1 MAQNTFGYLRTED
14 RKGGGVMEQ
23 YEIQHIDLLL
33 TLDGSAR
40 VVFDVDKQVAAKMQ
54 NAVLSARESLKQ
66 GKKYGLIFA
75 EIKRKRSLDANAYF
89 HVLCTKIAEKT
100 RLSMDE
106 VKFNLVT
113 NYGTALYRVE
123 IPADADINKFWS
135 YHRYIGEHDGKS
147 QYLLYKQTHTLDTA
161 EMARLIN
168 GTIAEAQQ
176 LDIQTATP
184 QELAHMQALW
194 DKTHK

>member
-1 MAQNTFGYLRTED
+1 MT
-14 RKGGGVMEQ
+14 EQ
-23 YEIQHIDLLL
+23 YEIQAIDLLL

-40 VVFDVDKQVAAKMQ
+40 IIFDVDKQVAAKIK
-54 NAVLSARESLKQ
+54 NAVLSATERLKQ

-106 VKFNLVT
+106 VKNNLVT
-113 NYGTALYRVE
+113 NYGTALYQVE
-123 IPADADINKFWS
+123 IPADADINNFWS
-135 YHRYIGEHDGKS
+135 YHRYVGEHDGKS
-147 QYLLYKQTHTLDTA
+147 QYLLYKQTHTLDSA

-168 GTIAEAQQ
+168 GAISEAQQ
-176 LDIQTATP
+176 LGIETATP
-184 QELAHMQALW
+184 QELVHMQEMW
-194 DKTHK
+194 DKSHKKETT

>member
-1 MAQNTFGYLRTED
+1 MT
-14 RKGGGVMEQ
+14 EQ
-23 YEIQHIDLLL
+23 YEIQNIDMLL
-33 TLDGSAR
+33 TLDGGAR
-40 VVFDVDKQVAAKMQ
+40 IVFDVDKQVATKIQ
-54 NAVLSARESLKQ
+54 NAVLNATERLKQ

-106 VKFNLVT
+106 VKYNLVI
-113 NYGTALYRVE
+113 NYGTALYKVE
-123 IPADADINKFWS
+123 IPAETDINKIWS
-135 YHRYIGEHDGKS
+135 YHRYIGEHDGKA
-147 QYLLYKQTHTLDTA
+147 QYLLYKQTHTLDTS

-168 GTIAEAQQ
+168 GAIAEAQQ

-184 QELAHMQALW
+184 QELAYMQEMW
-194 DKTHK
+194 DSTHKKETT